1 MSFKSDIAA
10 WKVKVLKA
18 SDAVFRGTCLTIFGS
33 IIRRTPIRIGR
44 LAGNWQ
50 TELNTIPT
58 GIVDGT
64 GPGQSMA
71 GAVRVMGRAKITDSA
86 YLINNL
92 PYAKAIE
99 DGGSTKAPAGM
110 VKVTIAEFQRV
121 VEENARKN
129 KI

>member
-1 MSFKSDIAA
+1 MSFKSDIAT

-18 SDAVFRGTCLTIFGS
+18 SDAMFRGTCLTIFGA
-33 IIRRTPIRIGR
+33 IIRRTPIRTGR

-50 TELNTIPT
+50 AELNTIPT
-58 GIVDGT
+58 GIADGT
-64 GPGQSMA
+64 GPGQSTA
-71 GAVRVMGRAKITDSA
+71 SAVSVMSRVKITDSA

-92 PYAKAIE
+92 PYAKVIE
-99 DGGSTKAPAGM
+99 DGGSAKAPAGM

-129 KI
+129 KV